1 MNCTQTDKATIQLAA
16 NAADPAIRS
25 LIIDLL
31 NELQPEVDECYKSE
45 AGQKLLK
52 MVEEQQQ
59 LQDAVVETREGEMLA
74 QKSMEQETAESTKEL
89 LQLAPNN
96 PEVMPERE
104 KRSHRPVE
112 RFSLLDFKD
121 NGEYIASKEE
131 RQARKDKDK
140 EIEPCEICCGRITE
154 KKPAG
159 TCSLCFVRA
168 HYKCHGVAPG
178 DEEEFR
184 CATCAKS
191 KAKKSKSTSRKGKQ
205 TASVEDDDSDAAS
218 EAGDSSYAGSVEEV
232 DEDTGSEYA
241 E

>member
-1 MNCTQTDKATIQLAA
+1 MSCTQTDKATIQLAA

-59 LQDAVVETREGEMLA
+59 LQEAVVETRKGEMLA

-121 NGEYIASKEE
+121 NGEYIASKGGK
-131 RQARKDKDK
+131 A
-140 EIEPCEICCGRITE
+140 GE
-154 KKPAG
+154 KG
-159 TCSLCFVRA
+159 
-168 HYKCHGVAPG
+168 
-178 DEEEFR
+178 
-184 CATCAKS
+184 
-191 KAKKSKSTSRKGKQ
+191 
-205 TASVEDDDSDAAS
+205 
-218 EAGDSSYAGSVEEV
+218 
-232 DEDTGSEYA
+232 
-241 E
+241 